1 MVLFIRHLCPAHR
14 ACRAHKL
21 WSVSASAAR
30 ATRRDRFHL
39 QNLQYPVSLAAP
51 GVMFS
56 SLNGEQMLLMLS
68 LSSDSA
74 RGAHHSGR
82 RTSSS
87 VYGSVSTTTLDPGAF
102 LPFTPVMTMSSGSG
116 LDRRIDPTVFAYI
129 IFMVYVIPLSYARV
143 SRNTLSTRN
152 NLS

>member
-39 QNLQYPVSLAAP
+39 QNLQSVSLAAP

-56 SLNGEQMLLMLS
+56 SLNGEHLMLS

-116 LDRRIDPTVFAYI
+116 FDRQIDPTVFAYI

-143 SRNTLSTRN
+143 SRNTLSSR

>member
-21 WSVSASAAR
+21 WSVFASAAR

-39 QNLQYPVSLAAP
+39 QNLQSVSLAAP

-56 SLNGEQMLLMLS
+56 SLNGEHLMLS
-68 LSSDSA
+68 FSSDSA